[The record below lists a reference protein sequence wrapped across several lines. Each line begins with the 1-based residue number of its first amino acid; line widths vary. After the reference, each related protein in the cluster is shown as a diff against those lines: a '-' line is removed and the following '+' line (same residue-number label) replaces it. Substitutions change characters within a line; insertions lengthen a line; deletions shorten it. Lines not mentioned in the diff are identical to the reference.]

1 MTDLLANLALGFS
14 VAAHPANIGFCL
26 LGALVGTLV
35 GVLPGIG
42 TVATVAMLLPITF
55 GLPPVGAL
63 IMLAGIY
70 YGAQYGGS
78 TTSILVNIPGEATSV
93 VTCLDGHQ
101 MARQGRAG
109 AALSI
114 SAIGSFFAGCIST
127 VLVAALGAPLTSLA
141 LLFGPAEYFSLML
154 LGLIFAVVLA
164 RGSVLKSVA
173 MVLTGLL
180 LSMVGSD
187 LETGAGRMTFDIAE
201 LSDGIGFT
209 NVAMGLFGF
218 AEIIRN
224 LEMSAESREIV
235 NAKIS
240 GLMPTRQDLVDS
252 SGAIARGTILGSI
265 LGILPGGGAVVASFA
280 AYTFEKRISKHPERF
295 GRGAI
300 QGVAAPEAANNAA
313 AQTSFI
319 PLLTLGIP
327 PNAVMALMVG
337 AMTIHGIVPGP
348 QVMTKQPELFWGMIA
363 SMWLGNLML
372 VIINLPL
379 VGVWVS
385 LLRVPY
391 RLLYPSII
399 VFCCIGIYSI
409 NNSPTDVVIAAIF
422 GLFGY
427 WLVKHDFE
435 PAPLVLAFVLG
446 PLMEENLRRA
456 MLIARGDVTVFATRP
471 ISAGLILVALF
482 LLVLAALKCSS
493 SRKTSHTPTT
503 PTTKKTRPAH
513 RRPCCIGADAS
524 ARQRHNSCRQ
534 QDKLD
539 AEDGH
544 IDVPGLRHQWH
555 RRWKRLIAVRVIG
568 FAAVDRHGQS
578 RHEKRGI
585 DDHGHQ
591 RDQRQPLDSERARP
605 PDQRQR
611 QQAEADI
618 AVDLP
623 DHMKARMA
631 GPLRVGGV
639 GLVEIGEHRAEGI
652 AGGRQG
658 Q

>member
-1 MTDLLANLALGFS
+1 MFDLFSNLALGFT
-14 VAAHPANIGFCL
+14 VAAQPANIGFCL

-55 GLPPVGAL
+55 SLAPVGAL

-78 TTSILVNIPGEATSV
+78 TTSVLVNIPGEATSV

-109 AALSI
+109 AALAI
-114 SAIGSFFAGCIST
+114 AAIGSFVAGCVST
-127 VLVAALGAPLTSLA
+127 ILVAALGEPLTKIA
-141 LLFGPAEYFSLML
+141 LWFGPAEYFSLMV
-154 LGLIFAVVLA
+154 LGLMFAVVLA
-164 RGSVLKSVA
+164 HGSVLKAIA
-173 MVLTGLL
+173 MILAGLL
-180 LSMVGSD
+180 MSMVGSD
-187 LETGAGRMTFDIAE
+187 IETGAGRMTFDWPE
-201 LSDGIGFT
+201 LSDGIGFA
-209 NVAMGLFGF
+209 NVAMGVFGF

-224 LEMSAESREIV
+224 LEVSKESRDIV
-235 NAKIS
+235 QSKIK
-240 GLMPTRQDLVDS
+240 GLMPTKKDLKDS
-252 SGAIARGTILGSI
+252 SGAIARGTLIGSI

-280 AYTFEKRISKHPERF
+280 AYTVEKRISKHPERF
-295 GRGAI
+295 GKGAI
-300 QGVAAPEAANNAA
+300 EGVAAPEAANNAA

-372 VIINLPL
+372 VVINLPL

-391 RLLYPSII
+391 RLLFPSIV

-409 NNSPTDVVIAAIF
+409 NNSATDVLIAAAF

-427 WLVKHDFE
+427 WLSKHEFE

-456 MLIARGDVTVFATRP
+456 MLIARGDPSVFVTRP
-471 ISAGLILVALF
+471 ISAGLLFVAVAMLT
-482 LLVLAALKCSS
+482 LAALPLI
-493 SRKTSHTPTT
+493 RK
-503 PTTKKTRPAH
+503 
-513 RRPCCIGADAS
+513 RRD
-524 ARQRHNSCRQ
+524 
-534 QDKLD
+534 
-539 AEDGH
+539 E
-544 IDVPGLRHQWH
+544 V
-555 RRWKRLIAVRVIG
+555 
-568 FAAVDRHGQS
+568 F
-578 RHEKRGI
+578 
-585 DDHGHQ
+585 
-591 RDQRQPLDSERARP
+591 
-605 PDQRQR
+605 
-611 QQAEADI
+611 
-618 AVDLP
+618 
-623 DHMKARMA
+623 
-631 GPLRVGGV
+631 
-639 GLVEIGEHRAEGI
+639 VE
-652 AGGRQG
+652 
-658 Q
+658 

>member
-1 MTDLLANLALGFS
+1 MSDLLSNLWMGFH
-14 VAAHPANIGFCL
+14 VAANPFNILFCL

-42 TVATVAMLLPITF
+42 TVATIAMLLPITF

-78 TTSILVNIPGEATSV
+78 TTSVLVNIPGEATSV
-93 VTCLDGHQ
+93 ITCLDGHQ

-114 SAIGSFFAGCIST
+114 AAIGSFFAGCVST
-127 VLVAALGAPLTSLA
+127 VLVAALGVPLTSIA
-141 LLFGPAEYFSLML
+141 LLFGPAQYFSLML

-164 RGSVLKSVA
+164 KGSVLKSVA
-173 MVLTGLL
+173 MVVTGLL

-224 LEMSAESREIV
+224 LEMSQESRDIV
-235 NAKIS
+235 KGKIK
-240 GLMPTRQDLVDS
+240 GLMPTRQDLIDS
-252 SGAIARGTILGSI
+252 SGAIARGTILGSL

-280 AYTFEKRISKHPERF
+280 AYTFEKRISKTPERF

-300 QGVAAPEAANNAA
+300 QGVAAPESANNAA

-399 VFCCIGIYSI
+399 VFCCIGVYSLNNAPFDVTMTAIYA
-409 NNSPTDVVIAAIF
+409 VI
-422 GLFGY
+422 GY

-435 PAPLVLAFVLG
+435 PAPLILGFVLG

-456 MLIARGDVTVFATRP
+456 MLIARGDATVFFTRP
-471 ISAGLILVALF
+471 ISAVLLSTAII
-482 LLVLAALKCSS
+482 LLVVAGMPKI
-493 SRKTSHTPTT
+493 
-503 PTTKKTRPAH
+503 
-513 RRPCCIGADAS
+513 RR
-524 ARQRHNSCRQ
+524 
-534 QDKLD
+534 
-539 AEDGH
+539 
-544 IDVPGLRHQWH
+544 
-555 RRWKRLIAVRVIG
+555 RRDEV
-568 FAAVDRHGQS
+568 F
-578 RHEKRGI
+578 
-585 DDHGHQ
+585 
-591 RDQRQPLDSERARP
+591 
-605 PDQRQR
+605 
-611 QQAEADI
+611 
-618 AVDLP
+618 
-623 DHMKARMA
+623 
-631 GPLRVGGV
+631 
-639 GLVEIGEHRAEGI
+639 VE
-652 AGGRQG
+652 
-658 Q
+658 

>member
-1 MTDLLANLALGFS
+1 MSELLANLALGFS
-14 VAAHPANIGFCL
+14 VAAHPYNIGFCL

-78 TTSILVNIPGEATSV
+78 TTSVLVNIPGEAGSV

-109 AALSI
+109 AAL
-114 SAIGSFFAGCIST
+114 AIAALSSFFAGCVAT
-127 VLVAALGAPLTSLA
+127 VLVAALGTPLTSLA
-141 LLFGPAEYFSLML
+141 LLFGPAEYFSLMV

-164 RGSVLKSVA
+164 KGSVLNAIA
-173 MVLTGLL
+173 MILTGLL
-180 LSMVGSD
+180 LSMIGSD

-201 LSDGIGFT
+201 LSDGIGFA
-209 NVAMGLFGF
+209 NVAMGVFGF

-224 LEMSAESREIV
+224 LEMSQESRDIV
-235 NAKIS
+235 KGKIK
-240 GLMPTRQDLVDS
+240 GLMPTRQDLIDS
-252 SGAIARGTILGSI
+252 SSAIARGTILGSL

-295 GRGAI
+295 GHGEIR
-300 QGVAAPEAANNAA
+300 GVAAPEAANNAA

-372 VIINLPL
+372 IIINLPL
-379 VGVWVS
+379 VGVWVT

-409 NNSPTDVVIAAIF
+409 NNSPTDVVIAAVF
-422 GLFGY
+422 GLVGY
-427 WLVKHDFE
+427 WLTKHDFE

-456 MLIARGDVTVFATRP
+456 MLIARGDATVFITRP
-471 ISAGLILVALF
+471 ISGVLIALAAG
-482 LLVLAALKCSS
+482 LLVLAALPMI
-493 SRKTSHTPTT
+493 RK
-503 PTTKKTRPAH
+503 
-513 RRPCCIGADAS
+513 RR
-524 ARQRHNSCRQ
+524 
-534 QDKLD
+534 
-539 AEDGH
+539 EE
-544 IDVPGLRHQWH
+544 V
-555 RRWKRLIAVRVIG
+555 
-568 FAAVDRHGQS
+568 F
-578 RHEKRGI
+578 
-585 DDHGHQ
+585 
-591 RDQRQPLDSERARP
+591 
-605 PDQRQR
+605 
-611 QQAEADI
+611 
-618 AVDLP
+618 
-623 DHMKARMA
+623 
-631 GPLRVGGV
+631 
-639 GLVEIGEHRAEGI
+639 VE
-652 AGGRQG
+652 
-658 Q
+658 